1 MRTLL
6 FGSKGQL
13 GADLIDV
20 WSDDIKAFAHAE
32 LDISDRAAVLEAVT
46 HELPELVINAA
57 AYTRVDECETN
68 SELAF
73 EVNAVGAKNVAE
85 AAQASNAAV
94 MFISTD
100 YVFDGEQGSPYAEDD
115 VPAPLNVYGVSKLA
129 GEHFVRQSNPRH
141 YVVRTSSL
149 FGVNARSNFVEAVI
163 RKAQA
168 GEPLRVVDDQIS
180 SPTFTHDL
188 AMKLQELAA
197 TDAFGLYHITNPG
210 STSWYGLAAKVFDLM
225 GMDPTMTPITSEEL
239 ALPARRPAFSVL
251 ENGAL
256 AKAGLAELRPWEQAI
271 AAYLAAKGH
280 TSG

>member
-1 MRTLL
+1 MQILL

-20 WSDDIKAFAHAE
+20 WNDDIRGFAHDQ
-32 LDISDRAAVLEAVT
+32 LDISDRDAVHGVISRER
-46 HELPELVINAA
+46 PGLVINAA
-57 AYTRVDECETN
+57 AFTRVDECETN
-68 SELAF
+68 SATAF
-73 EVNAVGAKNVAE
+73 EVNAEGAKNVGDAAE
-85 AAQASNAAV
+85 AVGAAV

-100 YVFDGEQGSPYAEDD
+100 YVFDGEKGSPYAEDD

-129 GEHFVRQSNPRH
+129 GERFVRQSNPRH

-197 TDAFGLYHITNPG
+197 TDAFGLYHITNSG
-210 STSWYGLAAKVFDLM
+210 STSWYGLSAKLFELM
-225 GMDPTMTPITSEEL
+225 GLEPSLTSITSEEL

-251 ENGAL
+251 ENRAL
-256 AKAGLAELRPWEQAI
+256 AKAGLAELRSWEEGI
-271 AAYLAAKGH
+271 AAYLQAKGH
-280 TSG
+280 TPA

>member
-1 MRTLL
+1 MQTLL

-20 WSDDIKAFAHAE
+20 WNDDIRGFAHDE
-32 LDISDRAAVLEAVT
+32 LDICNGDAT
-46 HELPELVINAA
+46 HEIVSRERPGLVINAA
-57 AYTRVDECETN
+57 AFTRVDECGTN
-68 SELAF
+68 SATAF
-73 EVNAVGAKNVAE
+73 EVNAEGAKNVADAAE
-85 AAQASNAAV
+85 AVGAAV

-100 YVFDGEQGSPYAEDD
+100 YVFDGEKGSPYSEDD

-168 GEPLRVVDDQIS
+168 GEPLRVVDDQVS

-188 AMKLQELAA
+188 AMKLQELAT
-197 TDAFGLYHITNPG
+197 TDAFGLYHITNGG
-210 STSWYGLAAKVFDLM
+210 STSWYGLSAKVFELM
-225 GMDPTMTPITSEEL
+225 GLEPSLTSITSEEL
-239 ALPARRPAFSVL
+239 ALAARRPAFSVL
-251 ENGAL
+251 ENRAL
-256 AKAGLAELRPWEQAI
+256 AEEGLAELRPWEEAI
-271 AAYLAAKGH
+271 AAYLHVKGH
-280 TSG
+280 TPA